1 MRSYMTVRILTG
13 LILVVLGTL
22 LLLDNYGVLIL
33 PEFIYSWE
41 YLFILF
47 GLLVFLLTHNKI
59 AGLIFIAIGL
69 FKIAP
74 ELWPLLLILLGAYL
88 LFRQSGKS
96 MNRFGRR
103 NFHHKTE
110 VGKRNASTED
120 GMIEEVSIFGG
131 SNKIYYINNF
141 KGGNIV
147 SIFGGSEINLSNCNL
162 AEGDN
167 NLEITIIFGGTTLI
181 VPPGWKI
188 VVDVLPI
195 LGGFSDSRRNI
206 PDSNIDEDKILYI
219 KGIIIFG
226 GGELKN

>member
-1 MRSYMTVRILTG
+1 MQSHMTTRILMG
-13 LILVVLGTL
+13 LILIVLGTL

-47 GLLVFLLTHNKI
+47 GLLLFLLTHNKT

-74 ELWPLLLILLGAYL
+74 ELWPILLILLGVYL
-88 LFRQSGKS
+88 LFRQRGNSIH
-96 MNRFGRR
+96 RFGGRY
-103 NFHHKTE
+103 FHHKTKIGE
-110 VGKRNASTED
+110 RKASTED
-120 GMIEEVSIFGG
+120 GMIEEVSVFGG
-131 SNKIYYINNF
+131 SNKNYYINNF

-162 AEGDN
+162 AEGDST
-167 NLEITIIFGGTTLI
+167 LEITIIFGGTTLI
-181 VPPGWKI
+181 VPSDWKI
-188 VVDVLPI
+188 VIDVLPI
-195 LGGFSDSRRNI
+195 FGGFSDSRRNVS
-206 PDSNIDEDKILYI
+206 DSNIDEDKILYI

-226 GGELKN
+226 GGEIKN